1 MKLIEKNFNS
11 VFVISL
17 NETGLFMFKCLHVTL
32 STKKKNNDKTNFR
45 TITNVQQNNFLPCK
59 QNLKG

>member
-1 MKLIEKNFNS
+1 MKFIEKKLNS

-32 STKKKNNDKTNFR
+32 STKKNNDNTNFW
-45 TITNVQQNNFLPCK
+45 TITNVQQNNFLPFK
-59 QNLKG
+59 QNLKR